1 MIQMVIN
8 AFKVK
13 DIRKKLIFTLF
24 MLIVIRIGCTI
35 PVPGVNTDFF
45 SDLIKKLTENASSD
59 GKGAVEGAFGWLSSM
74 TGGSFE
80 QMSIFALSITPYI
93 TSSIIMELLTIAIP
107 PLEEIQKE
115 GTEGRKKI
123 AEYTRYVTV
132 ILALLESSAMAI
144 GFNGSGFFKEG
155 NSASVFTI
163 IVAIFAMTAGSAFL
177 MWAGERITESGI
189 GNGISIVLLF
199 NILSSLPQ
207 DFGILYEQFMNGKT
221 TTVQIIYA
229 IVIGIIIVGIIAV
242 CVILEDARRDIPVQ
256 YASRIAG
263 RTSVGNGAS
272 VIPLKVNTAGVIP
285 VIFASSIMS
294 LPQILIQFLNIDRNS
309 AFGYISSFLNSGSWF
324 RPEYPHFSFGVAIY
338 IFLVIFFAYFYT
350 SITFNPNEVASNLK
364 KDGGFIPG
372 IRPGKETADYLSR
385 ILNYIIFIGAVG
397 LCIVALIPV
406 IISGVFNIARISF
419 AGTSLLIVVGVTLE
433 TLEQLKSQL
442 VVRNYK
448 GFLSE

>member
-13 DIRKKLIFTLF
+13 DIRKKLLFTLF
-24 MLIVIRIGCTI
+24 MLVVIRIGSTI
-35 PVPGVNTDFF
+35 PVPGVNTNFF
-45 SDLIKKLTENASSD
+45 TEKLGAFMEN
-59 GKGAVEGAFGWLSSM
+59 GAFGWISSM

-144 GFNGSGFFKEG
+144 GFNGSGFFKDG
-155 NSASVFTI
+155 AAGPFTI

-177 MWAGERITESGI
+177 MWAGERITESGV

-207 DFGILYEQFMNGKT
+207 DFRTLYDRFMATKG
-221 TTVQIIYA
+221 TTVQIVYA
-229 IVIGIIIVGIIAV
+229 IVIGIVTVGIIAM
-242 CVILEDARRDIPVQ
+242 CVILEGARRDIPVQ

-263 RTSVGNGAS
+263 RTSVGNGTS

-294 LPQILIQFLNIDRNS
+294 LPQIFIQFLNIERNS

-324 RPEYPHFSFGVAIY
+324 RPEYPIFSIGVGIY
-338 IFLVIFFAYFYT
+338 VFLVIFFAYFYT

-372 IRPGKETADYLSR
+372 IRPGKETADYLNR

-406 IISGVFNIARISF
+406 VISGVFNISRISF
-419 AGTSLLIVVGVTLE
+419 AGTSLLIVVGVILE
-433 TLEQLKSQL
+433 TLSQLKSQL

>member
-1 MIQMVIN
+1 MLQMVLN

-13 DIRKKLIFTLF
+13 DIRNKLLFTLF
-24 MLIVIRIGCTI
+24 MLVVIRIGSNI

-45 SDLIKKLTENASSD
+45 KNIFNNLQAQD
-59 GKGAVEGAFGWLSSM
+59 AVGWLSNM

-80 QMSIFALSITPYI
+80 EMSIFALSITPYI

-115 GTEGRKKI
+115 GTDGRRKI

-132 ILALLESSAMAI
+132 ALALLESSAMAI
-144 GFNGSGFFKEG
+144 GFNGSGFFI
-155 NSASVFTI
+155 NSPAGPFTI

-177 MWAGERITESGI
+177 MWAGERITESGV
-189 GNGISIVLLF
+189 GNGISVVLLF
-199 NILSSLPQ
+199 NILSSLPK
-207 DFGILYEQFMNGKT
+207 DFGTIYERFLKGKNMAYMVT
-221 TTVQIIYA
+221 YGLIIA
-229 IVIGIIIVGIIAV
+229 GIVLIIIALS
-242 CVILEDARRDIPVQ
+242 VILQDARRDIPVQ

-263 RTSVGNGAS
+263 RNSMSNGAS

-294 LPQILIQFLNIDRNS
+294 LPLIILQFLDIKNTIFNVIAS
-309 AFGYISSFLNSGSWF
+309 VLNSGSWF
-324 RPEYPHFSFGVAIY
+324 RPEYPIYTLGCLIY

-350 SITFNPNEVASNLK
+350 SITFNPNEVAGNIK
-364 KDGGFIPG
+364 KDGGFVPG
-372 IRPGKETADYLSR
+372 VRAGKETADYLTR

-397 LCIVALIPV
+397 LCIVALIPIV
-406 IISGVFNIARISF
+406 ISGIFNISRVSF
-419 AGTSLLIVVGVTLE
+419 AGTSLLIVVGVILE
-433 TLEQLKSQL
+433 TLEQIKSQL
-442 VVRNYK
+442 IVRNYR

>member
-1 MIQMVIN
+1 MLQMVLN

-13 DIRKKLIFTLF
+13 DIRNKLLFTLF
-24 MLIVIRIGCTI
+24 MLVVIRIGSNI

-45 SDLIKKLTENASSD
+45 KNIFNNLQAQD
-59 GKGAVEGAFGWLSSM
+59 AVGWLSNM

-80 QMSIFALSITPYI
+80 EMSIFALSITPYI

-115 GTEGRKKI
+115 GTDGRRKI

-132 ILALLESSAMAI
+132 ALALLESSAMAI
-144 GFNGSGFFKEG
+144 GFNGSGFFI
-155 NSASVFTI
+155 NSPAGPFTI

-177 MWAGERITESGI
+177 MWAGERITESGV
-189 GNGISIVLLF
+189 GNGISVVLLF
-199 NILSSLPQ
+199 NILSSLPK
-207 DFGILYEQFMNGKT
+207 DFGTIYERFLKGKNIAFMITYGL
-221 TTVQIIYA
+221 IIA
-229 IVIGIIIVGIIAV
+229 GIVLIIIALS
-242 CVILEDARRDIPVQ
+242 VILEDARRDIPVQ

-263 RTSVGNGAS
+263 RNSMSNGAS

-294 LPQILIQFLNIDRNS
+294 LPLIILQFLDVKNTIFNVIAS
-309 AFGYISSFLNSGSWF
+309 VLNSGSWF
-324 RPEYPHFSFGVAIY
+324 RPEYPIYTLGCLIY

-350 SITFNPNEVASNLK
+350 SITFNPNEVAGNIK

-372 IRPGKETADYLSR
+372 IRAGKETADYLTR

-397 LCIVALIPV
+397 LCIVALIPIV
-406 IISGVFNIARISF
+406 ISGIFNISRVSF
-419 AGTSLLIVVGVTLE
+419 AGTSLLIVVGVILE
-433 TLEQLKSQL
+433 TLEQIKSQL
-442 VVRNYK
+442 IVRNYK

>member
-13 DIRKKLIFTLF
+13 DIRKKLLFTFF
-24 MLIVIRIGCTI
+24 MLIVIRIGSNI

-45 SDLIKKLTENASSD
+45 KNILDNIQAQD
-59 GKGAVEGAFGWLSSM
+59 AVGWLSNM

-80 QMSIFALSITPYI
+80 EMSILALSITPYI

-115 GTEGRKKI
+115 GADGRRKI

-144 GFNGSGFFKEG
+144 GFNGSGFFKESPAG
-155 NSASVFTI
+155 VFTI

-177 MWAGERITESGI
+177 MWVGERITESGV

-199 NILSSLPQ
+199 NILSAFPKDLKT
-207 DFGILYEQFMNGKT
+207 IYERFLDGKNMAFMVTYGL
-221 TTVQIIYA
+221 IIIG
-229 IVIGIIIVGIIAV
+229 IVIGIIAIS
-242 CVILEDARRDIPVQ
+242 VILEDARRDIPVQ

-294 LPQILIQFLNIDRNS
+294 LPLIILQFLDIRNTIFNVI
-309 AFGYISSFLNSGSWF
+309 ATVLNSGSWF
-324 RPEYPHFSFGVAIY
+324 RSEYPIY
-338 IFLVIFFAYFYT
+338 SIGCVIYVFLIIFFAYFYT
-350 SITFNPNEVASNLK
+350 SITFNPNEVAGNLK
-364 KDGGFIPG
+364 KDGGFVPG
-372 IRPGKETADYLSR
+372 VRPGKETADYLTR

-397 LCIVALIPV
+397 LCVVALIPV
-406 IISGVFNIARISF
+406 IISGVFNISRISF
-419 AGTSLLIVVGVTLE
+419 AGTSLLIIVGVILE
-433 TLEQLKSQL
+433 TLNQLKSQL
-442 VVRNYK
+442 IVRNYK

>member
-1 MIQMVIN
+1 MLQMVLN

-13 DIRKKLIFTLF
+13 DIRNKLLFTLF
-24 MLIVIRIGCTI
+24 MLVVIRIGSNI
-35 PVPGVNTDFF
+35 PVPGVNTEFF
-45 SDLIKKLTENASSD
+45 KNIFNNLQAQD
-59 GKGAVEGAFGWLSSM
+59 AVGWLSNM

-80 QMSIFALSITPYI
+80 EMSIFALSITPYI

-115 GTEGRKKI
+115 GTDGRRKI

-132 ILALLESSAMAI
+132 ALALLESSAMAI
-144 GFNGSGFFKEG
+144 GFNGSGFFI
-155 NSASVFTI
+155 NSPAGPFTI

-177 MWAGERITESGI
+177 MWAGERITESGV
-189 GNGISIVLLF
+189 GNGISVVLLF
-199 NILSSLPQ
+199 NILSSLPK
-207 DFGILYEQFMNGKT
+207 DFGTIYERFLKGKNMAFMITYGL
-221 TTVQIIYA
+221 IIA
-229 IVIGIIIVGIIAV
+229 GIVLIIIALS
-242 CVILEDARRDIPVQ
+242 VILEDARRDIPVQ

-263 RTSVGNGAS
+263 RNSMSNGAS

-294 LPQILIQFLNIDRNS
+294 LPLIILQFLDVKNTIFNVIAS
-309 AFGYISSFLNSGSWF
+309 VLNSGSWF
-324 RPEYPHFSFGVAIY
+324 RPEYPIYTLGCLIY

-350 SITFNPNEVASNLK
+350 SITFNPNEVAGNIK

-372 IRPGKETADYLSR
+372 IRAGKETADYLTR

-397 LCIVALIPV
+397 LCIVALIPIV
-406 IISGVFNIARISF
+406 ISGVFNISRISF
-419 AGTSLLIVVGVTLE
+419 AGTSLLIVVGVILE
-433 TLEQLKSQL
+433 TLSQIKSQL
-442 VVRNYK
+442 IVRNYK

>member
-1 MIQMVIN
+1 MLQMVLN

-13 DIRKKLIFTLF
+13 DIRNKLLFTLF
-24 MLIVIRIGCTI
+24 MLVVIRIGSNI

-45 SDLIKKLTENASSD
+45 KNIFNNLQAQD
-59 GKGAVEGAFGWLSSM
+59 AVGWLSNM

-80 QMSIFALSITPYI
+80 EMSIFALSITPYI

-115 GTEGRKKI
+115 GTDGRRKI

-132 ILALLESSAMAI
+132 ALALLESSAMAI
-144 GFNGSGFFKEG
+144 GFNGSGFFI
-155 NSASVFTI
+155 NSPAGPFTI

-177 MWAGERITESGI
+177 MWAGERITESGV
-189 GNGISIVLLF
+189 GNGISVVLLF
-199 NILSSLPQ
+199 NILSSLPK
-207 DFGILYEQFMNGKT
+207 DFGTIYERFLKGKNT
-221 TTVQIIYA
+221 AYMITYGLIIA
-229 IVIGIIIVGIIAV
+229 GIILIIIALSV
-242 CVILEDARRDIPVQ
+242 LLEDARRDIPVQ

-263 RTSVGNGAS
+263 RNSMSNGAS

-294 LPQILIQFLNIDRNS
+294 LPLIILQFLDVKNTIFNVIAS
-309 AFGYISSFLNSGSWF
+309 VLNSGSWF
-324 RPEYPHFSFGVAIY
+324 RPEYPIYTLGCLIY

-350 SITFNPNEVASNLK
+350 SITFNPNEVAGNIK

-372 IRPGKETADYLSR
+372 VRAGKETADYLTR

-397 LCIVALIPV
+397 LCIVALIPIV
-406 IISGVFNIARISF
+406 ISGIFNISRISF
-419 AGTSLLIVVGVTLE
+419 AGTSLLIVVGVILE
-433 TLEQLKSQL
+433 TLEQIKSQL
-442 VVRNYK
+442 IVRNYR

>member
-1 MIQMVIN
+1 MLQMVIN

-13 DIRKKLIFTLF
+13 DIRKKLLFTLF
-24 MLIVIRIGCTI
+24 MLLVIRIGSNI

-45 SDLIKKLTENASSD
+45 KNILDNLQAQD
-59 GKGAVEGAFGWLSSM
+59 AVGWLSSM

-80 QMSIFALSITPYI
+80 EMSIFALSITPYI

-115 GTEGRKKI
+115 GADGRRKI

-132 ILALLESSAMAI
+132 ALALLESSAMAI
-144 GFNGSGFFKEG
+144 GFNGSGFFKETPAG
-155 NSASVFTI
+155 VFTI
-163 IVAIFAMTAGSAFL
+163 IVAIFSMTAGSAFL
-177 MWAGERITESGI
+177 MWTGERITESGV
-189 GNGISIVLLF
+189 GNGISVVLLF
-199 NILSSLPQ
+199 NIISSLPK
-207 DFGILYEQFMNGKT
+207 DFNTLYEKFLKGKNMAFMVT
-221 TTVQIIYA
+221 YA
-229 IVIGIIIVGIIAV
+229 IIIIAV
-242 CVILEDARRDIPVQ
+242 IICIIAISVILQDARRDIPVQ

-263 RTSVGNGAS
+263 RTSVGNGVS

-294 LPQILIQFLNIDRNS
+294 LPLIILQFLDVRNTIFNVIAS
-309 AFGYISSFLNSGSWF
+309 VLNSGSWF
-324 RPEYPHFSFGVAIY
+324 RSEYPLYTFGCLIY

-350 SITFNPNEVASNLK
+350 SITFNPNEVAANLK
-364 KDGGFIPG
+364 KDGGFVPG
-372 IRPGKETADYLSR
+372 VRPGKETAEYLNR

-397 LCIVALIPV
+397 LCIVALIPIV
-406 IISGVFNIARISF
+406 ISGVFNISRISF
-419 AGTSLLIVVGVTLE
+419 AGTSLLIVVGVVLE
-433 TLEQLKSQL
+433 TLEQIKSQL

>member
-1 MIQMVIN
+1 MLQMVLN

-13 DIRKKLIFTLF
+13 DIRNKLLFTLF
-24 MLIVIRIGCTI
+24 MLVVIRIGSNI

-45 SDLIKKLTENASSD
+45 KNIFNNLQAQD
-59 GKGAVEGAFGWLSSM
+59 AVGWLSNM

-80 QMSIFALSITPYI
+80 EMSIFALSITPYI

-115 GTEGRKKI
+115 GTDGRRKI

-132 ILALLESSAMAI
+132 ALALLESSAMAI
-144 GFNGSGFFKEG
+144 GFNGSGFFI
-155 NSASVFTI
+155 NSPAGPFTI

-177 MWAGERITESGI
+177 MWAGERITESGV
-189 GNGISIVLLF
+189 GNGISVVLLF
-199 NILSSLPQ
+199 NILSSLPK
-207 DFGILYEQFMNGKT
+207 DFGTIYERFLKGKNT
-221 TTVQIIYA
+221 AYMITYGLIIA
-229 IVIGIIIVGIIAV
+229 GIVLIIIALS
-242 CVILEDARRDIPVQ
+242 VILEDARRDIPVQ

-263 RTSVGNGAS
+263 RNSMSNGAS

-294 LPQILIQFLNIDRNS
+294 LPLIILQFLEVKNTIFNVIAS
-309 AFGYISSFLNSGSWF
+309 VLNSGSWF
-324 RPEYPHFSFGVAIY
+324 RPEYPIYTLGCLIY

-350 SITFNPNEVASNLK
+350 SITFNPNEVAGNIK

-372 IRPGKETADYLSR
+372 VRAGKETADYLTR

-397 LCIVALIPV
+397 LCIVALIPIV
-406 IISGVFNIARISF
+406 ISGIFNISRISF
-419 AGTSLLIVVGVTLE
+419 AGTSLLIVVGVILE
-433 TLEQLKSQL
+433 TLEQIKSQL
-442 VVRNYK
+442 IVRNYR

>member
-1 MIQMVIN
+1 MLQMVLN

-13 DIRKKLIFTLF
+13 DIRNKLLFTLF
-24 MLIVIRIGCTI
+24 MLVVIRIGSNI

-45 SDLIKKLTENASSD
+45 KNIFNNLQAQD
-59 GKGAVEGAFGWLSSM
+59 AVGWLSNM

-80 QMSIFALSITPYI
+80 EMSIFALSITPYI

-115 GTEGRKKI
+115 GTDGRRKI

-132 ILALLESSAMAI
+132 ALALLESSAMAI
-144 GFNGSGFFKEG
+144 GFNGSGFFI
-155 NSASVFTI
+155 NSPAGPFTI

-177 MWAGERITESGI
+177 MWAGERITESGV
-189 GNGISIVLLF
+189 GNGISVVLLF
-199 NILSSLPQ
+199 NILSSLPK
-207 DFGILYEQFMNGKT
+207 DFGTIYERFLKGKNMAFMVTYGL
-221 TTVQIIYA
+221 IIA
-229 IVIGIIIVGIIAV
+229 GIVLIIIALS
-242 CVILEDARRDIPVQ
+242 VILEDARRDIPVQ

-263 RTSVGNGAS
+263 RNSMSNGAS

-294 LPQILIQFLNIDRNS
+294 LPLIILQFLDVKNTIFNVIAS
-309 AFGYISSFLNSGSWF
+309 VLNSGSWF
-324 RPEYPHFSFGVAIY
+324 RPEYPIYTLGCLIY

-350 SITFNPNEVASNLK
+350 SITFNPNEVAGNIK

-372 IRPGKETADYLSR
+372 IRAGKETADYLTR

-397 LCIVALIPV
+397 LCIVALIPIV
-406 IISGVFNIARISF
+406 ISGVFNISRISF
-419 AGTSLLIVVGVTLE
+419 AGTSLLIVVGVILE
-433 TLEQLKSQL
+433 TLSQIKSQL
-442 VVRNYK
+442 IVRNYK

>member
-1 MIQMVIN
+1 MFQMIVN

-13 DIRKKLIFTLF
+13 DIRKKLLFTLF
-24 MLIVIRIGCTI
+24 MLFVIRVGSNI

-45 SDLIKKLTENASSD
+45 KRLFDNLQAQNA
-59 GKGAVEGAFGWLSSM
+59 VGWLSSM

-80 QMSIFALSITPYI
+80 EMSIFALSITPYI

-107 PLEEIQKE
+107 ALEEIQKE
-115 GTEGRKKI
+115 GTDGRRKL

-132 ILALLESSAMAI
+132 ALALFESSAMTI
-144 GFNGSGFFKEG
+144 GFNGSGFFKGFESG
-155 NSASVFTI
+155 GAPVPTI
-163 IVAIFAMTAGSAFL
+163 IIAILAMTAGSAFL
-177 MWAGERITESGI
+177 MWAGERITESGV

-199 NILSSLPQ
+199 NIISALPS
-207 DFGILYEQFMNGKT
+207 DFGTLYERFLKDKNMAYMITYGL
-221 TTVQIIYA
+221 II
-229 IVIGIIIVGIIAV
+229 IGILTIIIALS
-242 CVILEDARRDIPVQ
+242 VILQDARRDIPVQ

-263 RTSVGNGAS
+263 RNSMSNGAS

-294 LPQILIQFLNIDRNS
+294 LPLIILQFLDVRNTVFNVIAS
-309 AFGYISSFLNSGSWF
+309 VLNSGSWF
-324 RPEYPHFSFGVAIY
+324 RQEYPIYTLGCLIY

-350 SITFNPNEVASNLK
+350 SITFNPNEVAGNIK
-364 KDGGFIPG
+364 KEGGFVPG
-372 IRPGKETADYLSR
+372 IRAGKETADYLTR

-397 LCIVALIPV
+397 LCIVALIPIV
-406 IISGVFNIARISF
+406 ISGVFNISRISF
-419 AGTSLLIVVGVTLE
+419 AGTSLLIVVGVVLE
-433 TLEQLKSQL
+433 TLAQIKSQL

>member
-1 MIQMVIN
+1 MLQMVIN

-24 MLIVIRIGCTI
+24 MLLVIRIGCNI

-45 SDLIKKLTENASSD
+45 KNILDNLQAQD
-59 GKGAVEGAFGWLSSM
+59 AVGWLSSM

-80 QMSIFALSITPYI
+80 EMSIFALSITPYI

-115 GTEGRKKI
+115 GADGRRKI

-132 ILALLESSAMAI
+132 ALALLESSAMAI
-144 GFNGSGFFKEG
+144 GFNGSGFFKETPAG
-155 NSASVFTI
+155 VFTI
-163 IVAIFAMTAGSAFL
+163 IVAIFSMTAGSAFL
-177 MWAGERITESGI
+177 MWTGERITESGV
-189 GNGISIVLLF
+189 GNGISVVLLF
-199 NILSSLPQ
+199 NIISSLPK
-207 DFGILYEQFMNGKT
+207 DFNTLYEKFLKGKNMAFMVT
-221 TTVQIIYA
+221 YA
-229 IVIGIIIVGIIAV
+229 IIIIAVIIGIIAIS
-242 CVILEDARRDIPVQ
+242 VILQDARRDIPVQ

-263 RTSVGNGAS
+263 RTSVGNGVS

-294 LPQILIQFLNIDRNS
+294 LPLIILQFLDIRNTIFNVIAS
-309 AFGYISSFLNSGSWF
+309 VLNSGSWF
-324 RPEYPHFSFGVAIY
+324 RPEYPVYTFGCLIY
-338 IFLVIFFAYFYT
+338 VFLVIFFAYFYT
-350 SITFNPNEVASNLK
+350 SITFNPNEVAANLK
-364 KDGGFIPG
+364 RDGGFVPG
-372 IRPGKETADYLSR
+372 VRPGKETADYLNR

-397 LCIVALIPV
+397 LCIVALIPIV
-406 IISGVFNIARISF
+406 ISGAFNISRISF
-419 AGTSLLIVVGVTLE
+419 AGTSLLIVVGVVLE
-433 TLEQLKSQL
+433 TLEQIKSQL

>member
-1 MIQMVIN
+1 MLQMVLN

-13 DIRKKLIFTLF
+13 DIRNKLLFTLF
-24 MLIVIRIGCTI
+24 MLVVIRIGSNI
-35 PVPGVNTDFF
+35 PVPGVNTEFF
-45 SDLIKKLTENASSD
+45 KNIFNNLQAQD
-59 GKGAVEGAFGWLSSM
+59 AVGWLSNM

-80 QMSIFALSITPYI
+80 EMSIFALSITPYI

-115 GTEGRKKI
+115 GTDGRRKI

-132 ILALLESSAMAI
+132 ALALLESSAMAI
-144 GFNGSGFFKEG
+144 GFNGSGFFI
-155 NSASVFTI
+155 NSPAGPFTI

-177 MWAGERITESGI
+177 MWAGERITESGV
-189 GNGISIVLLF
+189 GNGISVVLLF
-199 NILSSLPQ
+199 NILSSLPK
-207 DFGILYEQFMNGKT
+207 DFGTIYERFLKGKNMAFMITYGL
-221 TTVQIIYA
+221 IIA
-229 IVIGIIIVGIIAV
+229 GIVLIIIALS
-242 CVILEDARRDIPVQ
+242 VILEDARRDIPVQ

-263 RTSVGNGAS
+263 RNSMSNGAS

-294 LPQILIQFLNIDRNS
+294 LPLIILQFLDVKNTIFNVIAS
-309 AFGYISSFLNSGSWF
+309 VLNSGSWF
-324 RPEYPHFSFGVAIY
+324 RPEYPIYTLGCLIY

-350 SITFNPNEVASNLK
+350 SITFNPNEVAGNIK

-372 IRPGKETADYLSR
+372 IRAGKETADYLTR

-397 LCIVALIPV
+397 LCIVALIPIV
-406 IISGVFNIARISF
+406 ISGIFNISRISF
-419 AGTSLLIVVGVTLE
+419 AGTSLLIVVGVILE
-433 TLEQLKSQL
+433 TLSQIKSQL
-442 VVRNYK
+442 IVRNYK